1 MAPPPKPRV
10 PAALVAAGVLVVAV
24 GFGLPRLVAPPPA
37 AATAAPSPAA
47 DDPGLR
53 RGLVKLAGCFALVC
67 GGCVLVVQLAAART
81 PPKPGAT
88 RVLAALPLDGR
99 CVVQLVKAGDRR
111 LLVGLDPGGVKALL
125 ELPGP
130 PPGPIAPPPPAA
142 APAAVVGPVKVAAPD
157 DPELMDRITAV
168 IARLTAKPPA

>member
-1 MAPPPKPRV
+1 MAPPTKPRV
-10 PAALVAAGVLVVAV
+10 PAALVAAGVLVVV
-24 GFGLPRLVAPPPA
+24 IGFGLPRLVSPA
-37 AATAAPSPAA
+37 AASTAP

-53 RGLVKLAGCFALVC
+53 WALVKLVGCFALVC
-67 GGCVLVVQLAAART
+67 GGCVLVVKLAAAQT
-81 PPKPGAT
+81 PPKPGPT

-130 PPGPIAPPPPAA
+130 APDAPTVVGPLRVA
-142 APAAVVGPVKVAAPD
+142 APAEPPLVDQIAA
-157 DPELMDRITAV
+157 T